1 MNDDHWKVFI
11 ALGNDRP
18 EILIRLEDQVLKAV
32 IAVSEGKSREDVMRS
47 LHSDIQSLEKELAE
61 DDVALNWFNLRA
73 TASSVPSK
81 TATREIPVSPLA
93 SLAHH
98 RRNRFEGK
106 QMISEIRGLVSIY
119 SYISGGLASPPI
131 SNNNSPFMPIQ
142 SSSKLLRSQFVN
154 PRDLNDELDMSAVK
168 VQAREVVQ
176 PQEEVQQLGEDDLE
190 SVSSKSDGEDIPM
203 ASPEAKKPP
212 SEVEVRVN
220 KEDDNESD
228 LSMSEGEDIPSTAP
242 ESKEPPS
249 KVEVLQQEDDED
261 DDDSDLSMSE
271 GEDIPPTVPESEKP
285 SSEVEEVVESQKPS
299 EDSRNNTVDVEPSEH
314 DEDDRMVVVKDDLRG
329 MLGVESLKPLSK
341 SEKDQGMVG
350 VELVKDDGGGHPITG
365 FDSLKL
371 TDLGD
376 SLDDVG
382 ENAVADREANE
393 MKMLEVE
400 GEPVGNNEEA
410 HTLLITR
417 EKEADTMKTSDSS
430 EDEGEPSVN
439 EDSDT
444 LVDINVNKT
453 SFNSTSY
460 VDAFEPRRSS
470 RNEAAKN
477 KSYPNESS
485 SLKYIN
491 GKRKRT
497 FEKEPVVEDETPA
510 KTFQNG
516 WKKLGFE
523 DVIRFQVI
531 ASNHSNH
538 KKLTKYF

>member
-1 MNDDHWKVFI
+1 
-11 ALGNDRP
+11 
-18 EILIRLEDQVLKAV
+18 
-32 IAVSEGKSREDVMRS
+32 
-47 LHSDIQSLEKELAE
+47 
-61 DDVALNWFNLRA
+61 
-73 TASSVPSK
+73 
-81 TATREIPVSPLA
+81 
-93 SLAHH
+93 
-98 RRNRFEGK
+98 
-106 QMISEIRGLVSIY
+106 
-119 SYISGGLASPPI
+119 
-131 SNNNSPFMPIQ
+131 
-142 SSSKLLRSQFVN
+142 
-154 PRDLNDELDMSAVK
+154 
-168 VQAREVVQ
+168 
-176 PQEEVQQLGEDDLE
+176 
-190 SVSSKSDGEDIPM
+190 
-203 ASPEAKKPP
+203 
-212 SEVEVRVN
+212 
-220 KEDDNESD
+220 
-228 LSMSEGEDIPSTAP
+228 
-242 ESKEPPS
+242 
-249 KVEVLQQEDDED
+249 VEVLQQEDDED